1 MVSGAPVVVDG
12 LAEKLSSAIG
22 VLLIAALVV
31 MTLTLALVFGPPL
44 RLLPLALALAAAAIA
59 FGLLSALGGSLTMA
73 SIAVL
78 PILIGLAVDYAIQFQ
93 ARFVEARASG
103 SPAPRAAI
111 EAGARGGPVIGT
123 AAVATIAGF
132 CVLLLSPIPMVR
144 GFGVLLVLG
153 VAIAFVLALT
163 AGLAL
168 LSLTGRGRR
177 PDPAPRDG
185 ARRPPARSGRRRGRR
200 GRPPVRGPGG
210 SAGGR
215 SRSRSP
221 RRAGC
226 SRSASCSPPPAG
238 SRARGPR

>member
-1 MVSGAPVVVDG
+1 MVVDG

-31 MTLTLALVFGPPL
+31 MTLTLALVFGPPA
-44 RLLPLALALAAAAIA
+44 RLLPLAIALAAAAIA

-93 ARFVEARASG
+93 ARFAEARASG

-168 LSLTGRGRR
+168 LSLLG
-177 PDPAPRDG
+177 AP
-185 ARRPPARSGRRRGRR
+185 ARRPRPAAAASPGSRRRR
-200 GRPPVRGPGG
+200 RPPVSGPGG
-210 SAGGR
+210 SADGR

-226 SRSASCSPPPAG
+226 SPSASCWPRPDGSP
-238 SRARGPR
+238 ARGPR